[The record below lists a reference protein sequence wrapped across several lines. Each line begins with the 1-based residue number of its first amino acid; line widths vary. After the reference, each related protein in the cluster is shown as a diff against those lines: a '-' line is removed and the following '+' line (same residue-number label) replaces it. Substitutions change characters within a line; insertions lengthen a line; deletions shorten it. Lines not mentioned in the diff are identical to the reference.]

1 MVGLFLA
8 VLVVIRGAK
17 MEGFFQLLLNG
28 TALGSIYALIA
39 LGYTMVYGIL
49 RLINFAHGD
58 IVMVGAYA
66 GVFTALALHAPENPS
81 TLNFLIVLFVAM
93 LASGF
98 LGFIIERLAYRPL
111 RNAPRLNLL
120 ITAVGVSL
128 LLENLG
134 QVVFGATPRVFPEI
148 MPNVTLLQEGQ
159 VAITNQQVTVFF
171 TSLFLMIVL
180 EFIVLKTK
188 LGRAMRA
195 VSHSHET
202 ASLVGIPTDKI
213 ISFTFIIGSA
223 LAAAAGILVGISYP
237 RVDPLMGVMIGIKA
251 FVAAVLG
258 GIGSIRGAVVGGFLM
273 GISESMVVGYGSS
286 TYRDALAFAILILIL
301 LFKPAGLFGKYQPEK
316 V

>member
-1 MVGLFLA
+1 
-8 VLVVIRGAK
+8 
-17 MEGFFQLLLNG
+17 MEGFLQLLLNG

-66 GVFTALALHAPENPS
+66 GLFTALALHAGEQPS
-81 TLNFLIVLFVAM
+81 LLKLFIVLVVAM
-93 LASGF
+93 AVAALLGF
-98 LGFIIERLAYRPL
+98 LIERLAYRPL

-134 QVVFGATPRVFPEI
+134 QVIFGATPRVFPEI
-148 MPNVTLLQEGQ
+148 MPSVTLLQAGQ
-159 VAITNQQVTVFF
+159 IAVTNQQVTVFC

-213 ISFTFIIGSA
+213 IAFTFIIGSA

-237 RVDPLMGVMIGIKA
+237 RVDPLMGVMIGMKA
-251 FVAAVLG
+251 FVAAVFG

-273 GISESMVVGYGSS
+273 GITEAMVVGYGSS

>member
-1 MVGLFLA
+1 
-8 VLVVIRGAK
+8 
-17 MEGFFQLLLNG
+17 MESFFQLLLNG

-66 GVFTALALHAPENPS
+66 GLFTALTLHSQDHPS
-81 TLNFLIVLFVAM
+81 FSNFLIVFITAM
-93 LASGF
+93 AASALLGF
-98 LGFIIERLAYRPL
+98 LIERFAYRPL
-111 RNAPRLNLL
+111 RNVPRLNLL

-134 QVVFGATPRVFPEI
+134 QVVFGPTPRVFPDLLPSVI
-148 MPNVTLLQEGQ
+148 LVQIGQIAVTHQQ
-159 VAITNQQVTVFF
+159 VAVFG
-171 TSLFLMIVL
+171 TSFFLMIVL
-180 EFIVLKTK
+180 EWIVLKTK

-202 ASLVGIPTDKI
+202 ASLVGIPTDTI
-213 ISFTFIIGSA
+213 ISITFIIGSA
-223 LAAAAGILVGISYP
+223 LAAAAGILLCISYP
-237 RVDPLMGVMIGIKA
+237 RVDPLMGVMIGLKA

-286 TYRDALAFAILILIL
+286 TYRDALAFAILIGIL

>member
-1 MVGLFLA
+1 
-8 VLVVIRGAK
+8 
-17 MEGFFQLLLNG
+17 MESFFQLLLNG

-66 GVFTALALHAPENPS
+66 GLFTAITIGASDHP
-81 TLNFLIVLFVAM
+81 TIGNFFIVLIAAM
-93 LASGF
+93 AASAF
-98 LGFIIERLAYRPL
+98 LGLLIERLAYRPL
-111 RNAPRLNLL
+111 RHVPRLNLL

-134 QVVFGATPRVFPEI
+134 QVVFGATPRVFPDI
-148 MPNVTLLQEGQ
+148 MPSVALFQFGQ
-159 VAITNQQVTVFF
+159 VAVTNQQVVVFG
-171 TSLFLMIVL
+171 TSLFLMIIL
-180 EFIVLKTK
+180 EWIVLKTK

-195 VSHSHET
+195 VSFSHEI

-213 ISFTFIIGSA
+213 VAFTFAVGSA
-223 LAAAAGILVGISYP
+223 LAAAAGILVCISYP
-237 RVDPLMGVMIGIKA
+237 KVDPLMGVMIGIKA

-258 GIGSIRGAVVGGFLM
+258 GIGSIRGAVVGGFIM
-273 GISESMVVGYGSS
+273 GIAEAMVVGYGSS
-286 TYRDALAFAILILIL
+286 TYRDALAFALLILIL

>member
-1 MVGLFLA
+1 MIA
-8 VLVVIRGAK
+8 PKDI

-58 IVMVGAYA
+58 IVMIGAYA
-66 GVFTALALHAPENPS
+66 GLFAALALHAPENPS
-81 TLNFLIVLFVAM
+81 LLTFLLVLIAAM
-93 LASGF
+93 LASALLGF
-98 LGFIIERLAYRPL
+98 LIERFAYRPL
-111 RNAPRLNLL
+111 RGAPKLNLL
-120 ITAVGVSL
+120 ITAVGLSL

-148 MPNVTLLQEGQ
+148 MPNIALFQFGQ
-159 VAITNQQVTVFF
+159 VAVTNQQVTVFF
-171 TSLFLMIVL
+171 TSLILMILL

-202 ASLVGIPTDKI
+202 ASLVGINTDKI
-213 ISFTFIIGSA
+213 ISFTFVIGSA
-223 LAAAAGILVGISYP
+223 LAAAAGILVCISYP
-237 RVDPLMGVMIGIKA
+237 RVDPLMGVMIGLKA

-273 GISESMVVGYGSS
+273 GVSEAMVVGYGSS
-286 TYRDALAFAILILIL
+286 TYRDALAFAILIGILI
-301 LFKPAGLFGKYQPEK
+301 FKPAGLFGKYQPEK

>member
-1 MVGLFLA
+1 
-8 VLVVIRGAK
+8 
-17 MEGFFQLLLNG
+17 MEGFLQLLLNG

-66 GVFTALALHAPENPS
+66 GLFTALAFHVSDHPS
-81 TLNFLIVLFVAM
+81 LG
-93 LASGF
+93 GF
-98 LGFIIERLAYRPL
+98 LLVLLAAMAASALLGFLIERLAYRPL
-111 RNAPRLNLL
+111 RHVPRLNLL

-134 QVVFGATPRVFPEI
+134 QVLFGATPRVFPEI
-148 MPNVTLLQEGQ
+148 MPNVALFQSGQ
-159 VAITNQQVTVFF
+159 VAVTNQQVTVFG
-171 TSLFLMIVL
+171 TSLFLMFALEWIVQ
-180 EFIVLKTK
+180 KTK

-202 ASLVGIPTDKI
+202 ASLVGIPTDHI
-213 ISFTFIIGSA
+213 ISITFIIGSA

-237 RVDPLMGVMIGIKA
+237 RVDPLMGVMIGLKA

-301 LFKPAGLFGKYQPEK
+301 IFKPAGLFGKYQPEK

>member
-1 MVGLFLA
+1 
-8 VLVVIRGAK
+8 

-28 TALGSIYALIA
+28 TALGSIYALVA
-39 LGYTMVYGIL
+39 LGYTLVYGIL

-58 IVMVGAYA
+58 LVMIGAYA
-66 GVFTALALHAPENPS
+66 GLFTAVALRVSEHPGLFPFLVVLLA
-81 TLNFLIVLFVAM
+81 AM
-93 LASGF
+93 AAAGF
-98 LGFIIERLAYRPL
+98 LGYSIERLAYRPL
-111 RNAPRLNLL
+111 RDVPRVNLL
-120 ITAVGVSL
+120 MTAVGVSL

-148 MPNVTLLQEGQ
+148 MPSVTLWKSGQ
-159 VAITNQQVTVFF
+159 ISVTNQQATVFA
-171 TSLFLMIVL
+171 TSLFLMVVLEWIVL
-180 EFIVLKTK
+180 RTR

-202 ASLVGIPTDKI
+202 ASLVGIPTDTI
-213 ISFTFIIGSA
+213 ISFTFVVGSA

-237 RVDPLMGVMIGIKA
+237 RVDPLMGVMIGLKA

-258 GIGSIRGAVVGGFLM
+258 GIGSIRGAVVGGFVM
-273 GISESMVVGYGSS
+273 GIAEAMVVGYGSS

>member
-1 MVGLFLA
+1 
-8 VLVVIRGAK
+8 
-17 MEGFFQLLLNG
+17 MEGFLQLLLNG

-66 GVFTALALHAPENPS
+66 GLFAALAFHAPQNPN
-81 TLNFLIVLFVAM
+81 LANFLLVLIAAM
-93 LASGF
+93 LASALLGF
-98 LGFIIERLAYRPL
+98 LIERFAYRPL
-111 RNAPRLNLL
+111 RGAPRLNLL
-120 ITAVGVSL
+120 ITAVGLSL

-134 QVVFGATPRVFPEI
+134 QVIFGATPRVFPDI
-148 MPNVTLLQEGQ
+148 MPNVALLQFGQ
-159 VAITNQQVTVFF
+159 VAVTNQQVTVFV
-171 TSLFLMIVL
+171 TSLFLMILL

-195 VSHSHET
+195 VSHSHEI
-202 ASLVGIPTDKI
+202 ASLVGINTDQI
-213 ISFTFIIGSA
+213 ISFTFVIGSA
-223 LAAAAGILVGISYP
+223 LAAAAGILVCISYP
-237 RVDPLMGVMIGIKA
+237 RVDPLMGVMIGLKA

-258 GIGSIRGAVVGGFLM
+258 GIGSIRGAVVGGLLM
-273 GISESMVVGYGSS
+273 GISEAMVVGYGSS
-286 TYRDALAFAILILIL
+286 TYRDALAFAILIGIL

>member
-1 MVGLFLA
+1 MESFL
-8 VLVVIRGAK
+8 
-17 MEGFFQLLLNG
+17 QLLLNG
-28 TALGSIYALIA
+28 LALGSIYALIA

-66 GVFTALALHAPENPS
+66 GLFTSMAVGAGQNPS
-81 TLNFLIVLFVAM
+81 PGKFLIVLACAM
-93 LASGF
+93 LASAVLGF
-98 LGFIIERLAYRPL
+98 LIERLAYRPL
-111 RNAPRLNLL
+111 RHVPRLNLL

-148 MPNVTLLQEGQ
+148 MPQ
-159 VAITNQQVTVFF
+159 VALFQWGSISVTNQQVVVFA
-171 TSLFLMIVL
+171 TSVALMAAL
-180 EFIVLKTK
+180 EWVVLKTQ

-195 VSHSHET
+195 VSYSHET
-202 ASLVGIPTDKI
+202 AALVGIPTDWI
-213 ISFTFIIGSA
+213 IGVTFVMGSA

-237 RVDPLMGVMIGIKA
+237 RVDALMGIMIGLKA

-273 GISESMVVGYGSS
+273 GVAEAMVVGYGSS

-301 LFKPAGLFGKYQPEK
+301 LFKPAGLFGTHQTEK

>member
-1 MVGLFLA
+1 
-8 VLVVIRGAK
+8 

-66 GVFTALALHAPENPS
+66 GLFTALAVNGPAHPDLFH
-81 TLNFLIVLFVAM
+81 FFIVLLAAM
-93 LASGF
+93 AVSAL
-98 LGFIIERLAYRPL
+98 LGLFIERFAYRPL
-111 RNAPRLNLL
+111 RNFPRLNLL

-134 QVVFGATPRVFPEI
+134 QVVFGATPRVFPDI
-148 MPNVTLLQEGQ
+148 MPSLDWFQFGQ
-159 VAITNQQVTVFF
+159 VAITNQQVTVFG
-171 TSLFLMIVL
+171 TSIFLMIVL
-180 EFIVLKTK
+180 EWIVQKTK

-195 VSHSHET
+195 VSYSHET

-213 ISFTFIIGSA
+213 ISFTFAVGSA
-223 LAAAAGILVGISYP
+223 LAAAAGILVCISYP
-237 RVDPLMGVMIGIKA
+237 KVDPLMGVMIGLKA

-273 GISESMVVGYGSS
+273 GIAESMVVGYGSS

>member
-1 MVGLFLA
+1 
-8 VLVVIRGAK
+8 
-17 MEGFFQLLLNG
+17 MEGFLQLLLNG

-66 GVFTALALHAPENPS
+66 GLFTALFLHTPEHP
-81 TLNFLIVLFVAM
+81 TFFNFLIVLIAAM
-93 LASGF
+93 AASALLGF
-98 LGFIIERLAYRPL
+98 LIERLAYRPL
-111 RNAPRLNLL
+111 RNVPRLNLL

-148 MPNVTLLQEGQ
+148 MPGLTLIQFGQ
-159 VAITNQQVTVFF
+159 VAVTNQQVTVFV

-180 EFIVLKTK
+180 EWIVQKTK

-213 ISFTFIIGSA
+213 IAFTFVIGSA
-223 LAAAAGILVGISYP
+223 LAAAAGILVCISYP
-237 RVDPLMGVMIGIKA
+237 KVDPLMGVMIGLKA
-251 FVAAVLG
+251 FVAAVFG

-273 GISESMVVGYGSS
+273 GIAESMVVGYGSS
-286 TYRDALAFAILILIL
+286 TYRDALAFALLIGIL
-301 LFKPAGLFGKYQPEK
+301 LFKPAGLFGQYQPEK

>member
-1 MVGLFLA
+1 
-8 VLVVIRGAK
+8 
-17 MEGFFQLLLNG
+17 MEGFLQLLLNG

-58 IVMVGAYA
+58 VVMVGAYA
-66 GVFTALALHAPENPS
+66 GLFTALALHSSDHPTILS
-81 TLNFLIVLFVAM
+81 FLIVLVAAM
-93 LASGF
+93 LASAF
-98 LGFIIERLAYRPL
+98 LGFVIERFAYRPL
-111 RNAPRLNLL
+111 RNVPCLNLL

-134 QVVFGATPRVFPEI
+134 QVVFGATPRVFPDI
-148 MPNVTLLQEGQ
+148 LPSITLIQEGQ
-159 VAITNQQVTVFF
+159 VAITNQQVTVFG
-171 TSLFLMIVL
+171 TSLFLMFVL
-180 EFIVLKTK
+180 EWIVQKTK

-202 ASLVGIPTDKI
+202 ASLVGIPTDSI
-213 ISFTFIIGSA
+213 ITITFIIGSA
-223 LAAAAGILVGISYP
+223 LAAAAGILVCISYP
-237 RVDPLMGVMIGIKA
+237 RVDPLMGVMIGLKA

-273 GISESMVVGYGSS
+273 GISEAMVVGYGSS

-301 LFKPAGLFGKYQPEK
+301 IFKPAGLFGKYQPEK

>member
-1 MVGLFLA
+1 MESFL
-8 VLVVIRGAK
+8 
-17 MEGFFQLLLNG
+17 QLLLNG

-66 GVFTALALHAPENPS
+66 GLFTALAIGAPAHP
-81 TLNFLIVLFVAM
+81 TFGNFCVVLIAAM
-93 LASGF
+93 AASALLGLA
-98 LGFIIERLAYRPL
+98 IERFAYRPL
-111 RNAPRLNLL
+111 RNVPRLNLL

-134 QVVFGATPRVFPEI
+134 QVCFGATPRVFPEI
-148 MPNVTLLQEGQ
+148 MPSMTLIQYGQ
-159 VAITNQQVTVFF
+159 IAVTNQQVTVFV

-180 EFIVLKTK
+180 EWIVLKTK

-195 VSHSHET
+195 VSFSHEI

-213 ISFTFIIGSA
+213 VAFTFAVGSA
-223 LAAAAGILVGISYP
+223 LAAAAGILICISYP
-237 RVDPLMGVMIGIKA
+237 RVDPLMGVMMGLKA

-258 GIGSIRGAVVGGFLM
+258 GIGSIRGAVVGGLLM
-273 GISESMVVGYGSS
+273 GIAEAMVVGYGSS

>member
-1 MVGLFLA
+1 MEKFL
-8 VLVVIRGAK
+8 
-17 MEGFFQLLLNG
+17 QLLLNG

-66 GVFTALALHAPENPS
+66 GLFTALALNVSDHP
-81 TLNFLIVLFVAM
+81 TVGGFLAVMVVAM
-93 LASGF
+93 AASAL
-98 LGFIIERLAYRPL
+98 LGYLIERFAYRPL
-111 RNAPRLNLL
+111 RDVPRLNLL

-148 MPNVTLLQEGQ
+148 MPGVVWFQSGEIS
-159 VAITNQQVTVFF
+159 VSNQQVTVFG
-171 TSLFLMIVL
+171 TSLFLMVVL
-180 EFIVLKTK
+180 EWIVQRTK

-202 ASLVGIPTDKI
+202 ASLVGIPTDTI
-213 ISFTFIIGSA
+213 ISITFIIGSA

-258 GIGSIRGAVVGGFLM
+258 GIGSIRGAVVGGFIM
-273 GISESMVVGYGSS
+273 GISEHMLVGYGSS
-286 TYRDALAFAILILIL
+286 LYRDALAFAILILIL
-301 LFKPAGLFGKYQPEK
+301 IFKPAGLFGKYQPEK

>member
-1 MVGLFLA
+1 
-8 VLVVIRGAK
+8 
-17 MEGFFQLLLNG
+17 MEGFLQLLLNG

-66 GVFTALALHAPENPS
+66 GLFTALALHASDHP
-81 TLNFLIVLFVAM
+81 TLGGFLAVMAVAM
-93 LASGF
+93 AVSGL
-98 LGFIIERLAYRPL
+98 LGYLIERLAYRPL
-111 RNAPRLNLL
+111 RNVPRLNLL

-128 LLENLG
+128 FLENLG

-148 MPNVTLLQEGQ
+148 MPNVSLFQSGE
-159 VAITNQQVTVFF
+159 VSITNQQVTVFG
-171 TSLFLMIVL
+171 TSLFLMFVL
-180 EFIVLKTK
+180 EWIVQKTK

-202 ASLVGIPTDKI
+202 ASLVGIPTDTI
-213 ISFTFIIGSA
+213 ISITFIIGSA

-258 GIGSIRGAVVGGFLM
+258 GIGSIRGAVVGGFIM
-273 GISESMVVGYGSS
+273 GISEAMVVGYGSS

-301 LFKPAGLFGKYQPEK
+301 IFKPAGLFGKYQPEK

>member
-1 MVGLFLA
+1 
-8 VLVVIRGAK
+8 

-39 LGYTMVYGIL
+39 LGYTLVYGIL

-66 GVFTALALHAPENPS
+66 GLFAALALHASDHPS
-81 TLNFLIVLFVAM
+81 FFNFILVLLAAMFVSA
-93 LASGF
+93 L
-98 LGFIIERLAYRPL
+98 LGYLIERLAYRPL
-111 RNAPRLNLL
+111 RNVPRLNLL

-128 LLENLG
+128 FLENLG

-148 MPNVTLLQEGQ
+148 MPSTTLWQAGQ
-159 VAITNQQVTVFF
+159 VSVTNQQVVVFA
-171 TSLFLMIVL
+171 TSLFLMVVL
-180 EFIVLKTK
+180 EWIVLKTK

-202 ASLVGIPTDKI
+202 ASLVGIPTDFI
-213 ISFTFIIGSA
+213 ISFTFIVGSA

-258 GIGSIRGAVVGGFLM
+258 GIGSIRGAVVGGFIM
-273 GISESMVVGYGSS
+273 GIAEAMVVGYGSS

-301 LFKPAGLFGKYQPEK
+301 LLKPAGLFGKYQPEK

>member
-1 MVGLFLA
+1 
-8 VLVVIRGAK
+8 

-66 GVFTALALHAPENPS
+66 GLFTALAINAPANP
-81 TLNFLIVLFVAM
+81 TLGHFFIVLLVAM
-93 LASGF
+93 AASAL
-98 LGFIIERLAYRPL
+98 LGLIIERFAYRPL
-111 RNAPRLNLL
+111 RNFPRLNLL

-134 QVVFGATPRVFPEI
+134 QVVFGATPRVFPDI
-148 MPNVTLLQEGQ
+148 MPNFNLMQFGQ
-159 VAITNQQVTVFF
+159 VAVTNQQVTVFG

-180 EFIVLKTK
+180 EWIVLKTK

-213 ISFTFIIGSA
+213 IAFTFAVGSA
-223 LAAAAGILVGISYP
+223 LAAAAGILVCISYP
-237 RVDPLMGVMIGIKA
+237 KVDPLMGVMIGLKA

-273 GISESMVVGYGSS
+273 GIAESMVVGYGSS

-301 LFKPAGLFGKYQPEK
+301 LFRPAGLFGKYQPEK

>member
-1 MVGLFLA
+1 
-8 VLVVIRGAK
+8 

-39 LGYTMVYGIL
+39 LGYTLVYGIL
-49 RLINFAHGD
+49 SLINFAHGD
-58 IVMVGAYA
+58 LVMVGAYTGLFA
-66 GVFTALALHAPENPS
+66 ALALGAADHPS
-81 TLNFLIVLFVAM
+81 PGRFFGVLLIAM
-93 LASGF
+93 LVSALVG
-98 LGFIIERLAYRPL
+98 IAIERFAYRPL
-111 RNAPRLNLL
+111 RNVPRLNLL

-134 QVVFGATPRVFPEI
+134 QVFFGATPRVFPDI
-148 MPNVTLLQEGQ
+148 MPSVNLFQFDQIG
-159 VAITNQQVTVFF
+159 ISNQQVTVFG
-171 TSLFLMIVL
+171 TALVLMVVL
-180 EFIVLKTK
+180 EWIVQKTQ

-202 ASLVGIPTDKI
+202 AALVGIPTDFVI
-213 ISFTFIIGSA
+213 AFTFAVGSA

-237 RVDPLMGVMIGIKA
+237 RVDPLMGIMIGMKA

-273 GISESMVVGYGSS
+273 GILESMVVGYGSS
-286 TYRDALAFAILILIL
+286 TYRDALAFIILILIL